1 MVGAI
6 FGAEPSKNCALDQH
20 QIFRLDHNNRTY
32 YRKGPDLVRHTYIGL
47 TTPRPFKNLIL
58 WKMTLYLQHEFY
70 KTGANE
76 ELHEKP
82 FSLYGPTC
90 SFLILDKLNEAGI
103 FSPNNDFY
111 VK

>member
-1 MVGAI
+1 
-6 FGAEPSKNCALDQH
+6 
-20 QIFRLDHNNRTY
+20 
-32 YRKGPDLVRHTYIGL
+32 
-47 TTPRPFKNLIL
+47 
-58 WKMTLYLQHEFY
+58 MTLYLQHEFY

-103 FSPNNDFY
+103 FSPNNDFMWNSGKKLLY
-111 VK
+111 GMVLGCPLFCKFQDSKELNWALLEVA